1 MSGDI
6 VCIVKTESSEVS
18 FANKEEFL
26 SILFLMRKTLEI
38 NYSSFVKKTGESELH
53 V

>member
-6 VCIVKTESSEVS
+6 VCIVKTQSSEVS

-26 SILFLMRKTLEI
+26 SILLLIRKTLEI
-38 NYSSFVKKTGESELH
+38 NYWSFVKKMGESELH